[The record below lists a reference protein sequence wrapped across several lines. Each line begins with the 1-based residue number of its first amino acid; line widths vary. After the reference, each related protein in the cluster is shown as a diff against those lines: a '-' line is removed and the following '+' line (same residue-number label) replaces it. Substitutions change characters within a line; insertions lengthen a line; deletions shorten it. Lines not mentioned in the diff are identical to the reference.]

1 MRPGFVCARGKMLS
15 NKAKRILWLLVG
27 GMVLACVPSLATPL
41 PPVDPSL
48 VNTFIAQTVRAAST
62 QTSAALP
69 ASTQTATY
77 TPTPRNTDTP
87 TPTST
92 ATVIF
97 ILSTPTPLVIPTFTT
112 VSSGGGGSSSDN
124 YACQVISVSPANG
137 SAFAPRAD
145 FDAVWRVRNI
155 GQRQWD
161 RNEVDYR
168 YSSGHQLH
176 KVAVYDLDAN
186 VPRNSTAD
194 LIVDMVA
201 PRNPGTYNTTW
212 NLYFGA
218 RSFCTMTLRIVVQ

>member
-1 MRPGFVCARGKMLS
+1 MLS
-15 NKAKRILWLLVG
+15 NKAKRILWLLLG

-41 PPVDPSL
+41 PPVDSNL
-48 VNTFIAQTVRAAST
+48 VNTFIAQTVNAAST

-69 ASTQTATY
+69 TSTQTATY
-77 TPTPRNTDTP
+77 TPTLPNTDTP
-87 TPTST
+87 TPTFT

-112 VSSGGGGSSSDN
+112 VSSGGGGGSSSDN

-137 SAFAPRAD
+137 STFAPRAD

-212 NLYFGA
+212 NLYLGA
-218 RSFCTMTLRIVVQ
+218 RSFCNMTLRIVVQ